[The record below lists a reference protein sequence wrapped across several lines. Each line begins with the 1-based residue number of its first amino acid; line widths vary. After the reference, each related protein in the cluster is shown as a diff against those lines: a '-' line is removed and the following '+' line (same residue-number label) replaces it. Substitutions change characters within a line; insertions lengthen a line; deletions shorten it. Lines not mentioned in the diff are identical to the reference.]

1 MIRRPPRST
10 RTDTRFPY
18 TTLFRSPGRQYQRPR
33 IYPAGLLPLQR
44 TKLRSHLAIEHPEIG
59 HGKADPKAEY
69 GERTEPQP
77 ATPAARRRGFG
88 RVGAGGCGASGQGD
102 RRKALK
108 GECNK
113 TNVTHTSQRCPGQDR
128 KST

>member
-1 MIRRPPRST
+1 MRISDWSSDVCSSDLLLAIDGITASDRGAGLHPVTGRRQLQFQCLRIHPQ
-10 RTDTRFPY
+10 
-18 TTLFRSPGRQYQRPR
+18 PGRQYQRPR

-77 ATPAARRRGFG
+77 ATPAA
-88 RVGAGGCGASGQGD
+88 
-102 RRKALK
+102 
-108 GECNK
+108 
-113 TNVTHTSQRCPGQDR
+113 DR
-128 KST
+128 KSTRLNSSH